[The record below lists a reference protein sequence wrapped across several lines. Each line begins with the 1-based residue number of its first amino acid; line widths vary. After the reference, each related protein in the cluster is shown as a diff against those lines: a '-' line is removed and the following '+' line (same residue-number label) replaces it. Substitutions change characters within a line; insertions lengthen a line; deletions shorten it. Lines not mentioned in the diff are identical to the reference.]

1 MKSIKYWL
9 NPWRFFGM
17 LILLACIGLTV
28 LGTAFAIMNPN
39 THDVVFGTIW
49 ALVGIVNA
57 TNIIKS
63 GIFK

>member
-1 MKSIKYWL
+1 MKSIKYL
-9 NPWRFFGM
+9 LDPWHFFG
-17 LILLACIGLTV
+17 ILLVLACIGLTV
-28 LGTAFAIMNPN
+28 LATAFAIMNPN